1 MTDFNTLRANP
12 GKLVEVSETHYD
24 EAQGAVPPVNRN
36 GFWSMGEAYD
46 IAPNG
51 EMIFY
56 NYKRVGD
63 RYFGCLATPA
73 EASAAFASLADLSQ
87 QGSRSDLDDGPG
99 M

>member
-12 GKLVEVSETHYD
+12 GKLVEVSEAHYD

-51 EMIFY
+51 ETIFY

-63 RYFGCLATPA
+63 RYFGCLATVT
-73 EASAAFASLADLSQ
+73 EASTAFAGLAALSQ
-87 QGSRSDLDDGPG
+87 QAARPRLDDGPG